1 MISVEKTA
9 LMKCLSQLPEP
20 QTCREYT
27 LSNGAA
33 LFALCAHTVS
43 ISNGNESAYLKARGY
58 LERAV
63 ALLNDAENTSSLF
76 RGITGVGFV
85 ASVMGHDDYEELLGE
100 IDDVLLEGLSISGP
114 LNIDIVHGL
123 SGIMVYGLQRESQG
137 KAAVIEA
144 STALAS
150 SWLRAW
156 LNQDQA
162 LVGSKQ
168 AKNLGVAH
176 GVPGLALMMCNAA
189 HLRHKAAVDLSML
202 ASCIARIARSQLS
215 GNFGPTYPY
224 AEAGVEPGRLA
235 WCYGDLGLLLLFHA
249 YWRLTGQE
257 AGRLEELARSIAQ
270 RGLSDPSLR
279 DASLCHG
286 FSGLALILR
295 HVEDAGCFSN
305 ETSVQLTQI
314 RVAATERSA
323 ELAAGAEVET
333 YINGRFLRSTSLL
346 EGGCGVALAL
356 DHLEG
361 GDSSPWKNLLGIF

>member
-1 MISVEKTA
+1 M
-9 LMKCLSQLPEP
+9 SQLPEP
-20 QTCREYT
+20 QTCSHYS

-43 ISNGNESAYLKARGY
+43 ISYRDKSACVKAMAY
-58 LERAV
+58 FERAV
-63 ALLNDAENTSSLF
+63 ALLNDGENTSSLF

-85 ASVMGHDDYEELLGE
+85 ASVMGHDDYDELLGE
-100 IDDVLLEGLSISGP
+100 IDGVLLEGLYTSGA
-114 LNIDIVHGL
+114 LNVDIVHGL
-123 SGIMVYGLQRESQG
+123 SGIMVYGLQRELQG
-137 KAAVIEA
+137 KTAVIEA
-144 STALAS
+144 STALAI

-156 LNQDQA
+156 LSQDRA
-162 LVGSKQ
+162 LVGSNQ

-176 GVPGLALMMCNAA
+176 GVPGLVLMICNAA
-189 HLRHKAAVDLSML
+189 HVRRSTSFDLSML
-202 ASCIARIARSQLS
+202 AACIERIACSELA

-224 AEAGVEPGRLA
+224 AEGGVEPGRLA

-257 AGRLEELARSIAQ
+257 AERLDELARSIAQ
-270 RGLSDPSLR
+270 RGLSDSSLR

-295 HVEDAGCFSN
+295 HVEDAACFSK

-314 RVAATERSA
+314 RIAATERSA

-361 GDSSPWKNLLGIF
+361 GDSSAWKNLLGIF